1 MSGRGAAFGV
11 TPTRGFAASAKAS
24 DADAS
29 DEDAGAARAR
39 DGDASTSTSSSTTS
53 SSGASRDESDANER
67 ALLRERALR
76 AALKRVDEH
85 GWSEAAID
93 AGLRDLKLS
102 PAMRSCVRSDA
113 RAKAPADELA
123 GELVLYFEEALDAA
137 FQAKVVGE
145 RERLRS
151 MTSSE
156 RVKWMIQTRLEM
168 IGARIDS
175 WHRALAALATPT
187 YALASL
193 RRRAAFAD
201 FVADAAGVDA
211 VDILPSALEP
221 FQWHAERATIITL
234 YTATELHLMTDS
246 SKNNRRTWAFLSSK
260 ADAVAESRVAA
271 LELKSY
277 IDVLSRDAALPR
289 AFTRLFGSS
298 SRRLDDIV
306 AVAAPFAD
314 AFRALVKRAP
324 RRV

>member
-1 MSGRGAAFGV
+1 MRGTGS
-11 TPTRGFAASAKAS
+11 TRGFAASAKAG
-24 DADAS
+24 DG
-29 DEDAGAARAR
+29 DEGEKDGGAARAR
-39 DGDASTSTSSSTTS
+39 ESDASSTSSTSSSD
-53 SSGASRDESDANER
+53 GGSRDESDANER

-76 AALKRVDEH
+76 AALKRVDEY
-85 GWSEAAID
+85 GWSEGAID

-113 RAKAPADELA
+113 RPNAPANELG

-175 WHRALAALATPT
+175 WHRALAAVATPT

-193 RRRAAFAD
+193 RRRASFAD

-221 FQWHAERATIITL
+221 FQWHAERATIATL

-246 SKNNRRTWAFLSSK
+246 SKNNRRTWAFLSAK

-277 IDVLSRDAALPR
+277 VDVLSRDAALPR
-289 AFTRLFGSS
+289 AFAKFFGSS
-298 SRRLDDIV
+298 STLPFDDVV

-314 AFRALVKRAP
+314 ALRRLVKRSSQL
-324 RRV
+324 

>member
-11 TPTRGFAASAKAS
+11 TPTRGFAASAKGS
-24 DADAS
+24 DGDAS

-39 DGDASTSTSSSTTS
+39 DGDASTSTSTSSS

-113 RAKAPADELA
+113 RPNAPANELA

-145 RERLRS
+145 RERLRT

-193 RRRAAFAD
+193 RRRAALAD

-221 FQWHAERATIITL
+221 FQWHAERATIATL

-277 IDVLSRDAALPR
+277 VDVLSRDAALPR
-289 AFTRLFGSS
+289 AFTKLFGSS
-298 SRRLDDIV
+298 SKLHFDDIV

-314 AFRALVKRAP
+314 AFRALVKR
-324 RRV
+324 RV